1 MKFGRHCGNNCDER
15 FQTDVEQKWKRRIW
29 DLENVESI
37 RDGIPMKAGGLKALI
52 LYTQH
57 CFAFE
62 GSSWKPPPAALP
74 NFFARF
80 VSENCYF
87 NGLSI
92 QT

>member
-1 MKFGRHCGNNCDER
+1 MSDSKLTWSRSGKDGFG
-15 FQTDVEQKWKRRIW
+15 IW
-29 DLENVESI
+29 ETSKAFE
-37 RDGIPMKAGGLKALI
+37 MAGGLKALI
-52 LYTQH
+52 LYTRH

-62 GSSWKPPPAALP
+62 GSSWKPPAAALP

-87 NGLSI
+87 NGLGI